1 MGYGT
6 REHIEAERA
15 LFEWLQDTAGLPGG
29 RAHGIANSLSNRPQL
44 TIKRK
49 ALLNILKAPDK
60 GARAPEL
67 FEVLLDRK
75 IIALERG
82 DLRHPGPNDI
92 FTIHPPRLDGA
103 QNDARQQN
111 DAHPQDGTHQQ
122 GDSHQAPR
130 LSTFRPA
137 SQFIGIRMQ
146 RLADAPLQTERN
158 IDRLLMLDS
167 WFARTETHH
176 PIAAT
181 LNQRAYEIFN
191 DEKALS
197 EHLDGSFGR
206 LLKRIGVDN
215 DALHII
221 DLDRQCL
228 EAFIPHDSTA
238 PILVVENGD
247 TYESLKYVL
256 GEAGRGRVLGQQ
268 LGGIVYG
275 AGGAVCTPGL
285 LDETLAGVNYR
296 KDHVLYWGDIDRSG
310 VAEVS
315 RAREVCNV
323 SIRLAKP
330 FYRKMVQLQKERL
343 RMGFEIEA
351 APRQSFPEHL
361 DEVSREVPLFARWMF
376 LQTIREGKRIPQ
388 EIIPLEV
395 LLE

>member
-6 REHIEAERA
+6 RERIEAERA

-29 RAHGIANSLSNRPQL
+29 RAHGIANALSNRPQL
-44 TIKRK
+44 IIKRK

-82 DLRHPGPNDI
+82 DLRHPGTNDI
-92 FTIHPPRLDGA
+92 FAIHPPRLDGA
-103 QNDARQQN
+103 QNDARQQ
-111 DAHPQDGTHQQ
+111 DGAHQQ
-122 GDSHQAPR
+122 GDSHQTPW
-130 LSTFRPA
+130 LSAFRPA
-137 SQFIGIRMQ
+137 SQFIGIRMH

-158 IDRLLMLDS
+158 IDRLRMLDS
-167 WFARTETHH
+167 WFARTETHL
-176 PIAAT
+176 PITAT

-215 DALHII
+215 DAPHII
-221 DLDRQCL
+221 DLGRQRL
-228 EAFIPHDSTA
+228 EAFVPHDSTA

-247 TYESLKYVL
+247 TYESLKYAL

-315 RAREVCNV
+315 HAREVCNV

-376 LQTIREGKRIPQ
+376 LQTIRGGKRIPQ

>member
-6 REHIEAERA
+6 SERILAERA
-15 LFEWLQDTAGLPGG
+15 LLTWLTDSAGLPEG
-29 RAHGIANSLSNRPQL
+29 RARGVANSLANRPQL
-44 TIKRK
+44 AIKRK
-49 ALLNILKAPDK
+49 ALMHVLDTFVGHERSVEFFNMLIESHVLELQK
-60 GARAPEL
+60 GDGGR
-67 FEVLLDRK
+67 
-75 IIALERG
+75 
-82 DLRHPGPNDI
+82 PGPNDV
-92 FTIHPPRLDGA
+92 FTIHPPHLDGA
-103 QNDARQQN
+103 QGGAR
-111 DAHPQDGTHQQ
+111 QQ
-122 GDSHQAPR
+122 GDSHQTPR
-130 LSTFRPA
+130 LSAFRPA
-137 SQFIGIRMQ
+137 SQFIGIRMH

-158 IDRLLMLDS
+158 IDRLHMLDS
-167 WFARTETHH
+167 WFARTGTHL

-221 DLDRQCL
+221 DLDRQRL
-228 EAFIPHDSTA
+228 EAFIPHGSVA

-256 GEAGRGRVLGQQ
+256 GEAGRDRVLGQQ

-330 FYRKMVQLQKERL
+330 FYRKMAQLQKERL
-343 RMGFEIEA
+343 HRGFDIEM

-361 DEVSREVPLFARWMF
+361 DEISREVPLFARWMF

>member
-6 REHIEAERA
+6 RERIEAEEA
-15 LFEWLQDTAGLPGG
+15 LFEWLRNSAGLPSG
-29 RAHGIANSLSNRPQL
+29 RAHGIASALSNRPQL
-44 TIKRK
+44 TIKRR
-49 ALLNILKAPDK
+49 ALLNVLETPDK
-60 GARAPEL
+60 SEEASGL
-67 FEVLLDRK
+67 FAALIDCK

-82 DLRHPGPNDI
+82 NMQQPGPNDI
-92 FTIHPPRLDGA
+92 FTIHPPRLDEA
-103 QNDARQQN
+103 QISLCQSGSA
-111 DAHPQDGTHQQ
+111 HQQ
-122 GDSHQAPR
+122 GGSHQALQP
-130 LSTFRPA
+130 SAFRPA
-137 SQFIGIRMQ
+137 SQFLNSRMH

-158 IDRLLMLDS
+158 IDKLRMLDS
-167 WFARTETHH
+167 WLARAETHP

-197 EHLDGSFGR
+197 EHHDGSFGR
-206 LLKRIGVDN
+206 LLKRIGIDT
-215 DALHII
+215 DTLHVI
-221 DLDRQCL
+221 DLGNPRL
-228 EAFIPHDSTA
+228 ETFIPHGSTA

-256 GEAGRGRVLGQQ
+256 GEAGRVSVLGQQ

-275 AGGAVCTPGL
+275 AGSAVCTPRL

-310 VAEVS
+310 VSEIS
-315 RAREVCNV
+315 HAREICDV
-323 SIRLAKP
+323 SIHLAKP
-330 FYRKMVQLQKERL
+330 FYHKMVQLQKERL
-343 RMGFEIEA
+343 RMGFEIEITQ
-351 APRQSFPEHL
+351 RQSFPEHL
-361 DEVSREVPLFARWMF
+361 DEISREVPLFARWMF